1 MMGDMNVHGE
11 EDFTSGK
18 MAVGRV
24 VRGVELGFGEI
35 RDYAGAVLE
44 GVAEEFDDGVLLRGR
59 WHGGRLRILQAG
71 AELVVSRSN
80 VGHQLAEVHRFR
92 MRTESVLVWRHG
104 LRHIDG
110 ETTES

>member
-1 MMGDMNVHGE
+1 
-11 EDFTSGK
+11 

-35 RDYAGAVLE
+35 RDYSRTVVE
-44 GVAEEFDDGVLLRGR
+44 GIGEKFYDGVLLCGR
-59 WHGGRLRILQAG
+59 RQGRRDGILQAG
-71 AELVVSRSN
+71 AELIVSRSN

-110 ETTES
+110 ETTESREV